1 MHDAAKTIAADDV
14 AVGRLVDPDRFGRLK
29 SEQFSRELHKPPTTP
44 VSALDRRN
52 GVLTPFRPLSP
63 AERSFVDTLTTC
75 RAKQADYAAACVGA
89 APKRRNA
96 PSHSAD

>member
-1 MHDAAKTIAADDV
+1 MHDAAETIAADDV
-14 AVGRLVDPDRFGRLK
+14 AVGRLVD
-29 SEQFSRELHKPPTTP
+29 
-44 VSALDRRN
+44 DRRN

-75 RAKQADYAAACVGA
+75 CAKQADYAAACVGA
-89 APKRRNA
+89 APKRHNA

>member
-52 GVLTPFRPLSP
+52 GV
-63 AERSFVDTLTTC
+63 
-75 RAKQADYAAACVGA
+75 
-89 APKRRNA
+89 
-96 PSHSAD
+96 